1 MPPRKKKE
9 EAKGLEVSLWE
20 AADRFR
26 SNMKAVNSWRSVL
39 KAIMY
44 VVLALGLVSCGEAW
58 SESDKEAAI
67 IAAQK
72 AAAGVGSFA
81 VTTVNQEAGTTQ
93 PSAYAEIVITIEGD
107 REGATLAFARNLASF
122 GYPMLDV
129 DKDCNGRGYCE
140 GENESLGSDLWIK
153 EGTIRWYPGRPA
165 VLAIAAGT
173 PVLLPSRAPVP
184 PHD

>member
-1 MPPRKKKE
+1 
-9 EAKGLEVSLWE
+9 
-20 AADRFR
+20 
-26 SNMKAVNSWRSVL
+26 
-39 KAIMY
+39 MY
-44 VVLALGLVSCGEAW
+44 VVLALGLVSCGGEAW

-93 PSAYAEIVITIEGD
+93 PPAYAVIVITIEGD
-107 REGATLAFARNLASF
+107 REGAILAFARNLASF

-129 DKDCNGRGYCE
+129 DKDCNSRGYCE
-140 GENESLGSDLWIK
+140 VENESLGSVLQIK

-173 PVLLPSRAPVP
+173 PVILPSLATVS